1 MAVRKTVTGLRA
13 WLIQRASAVYMLA
26 FMVFFLFHFLLD
38 RPHSY
43 AAWHGWMSAP
53 GVTIAACVFFAALLL
68 HAWVGVR
75 DVLMDYVR
83 APALRVCAL
92 ALLFLGLSAT
102 AAWVLRIFL
111 GSLG

>member
-1 MAVRKTVTGLRA
+1 VRRTVTGLRA
-13 WLIQRASAVYMLA
+13 WLLQRATAVYMLV
-26 FMVFFLFHFLLD
+26 FLIFFLLHFILD
-38 RPHSY
+38 RPRSY

-53 GVTIAACVFFAALLL
+53 GVSIAACVFFAALLL

-75 DVLMDYVR
+75 DVFMDYVR
-83 APALRVCAL
+83 PAALRVCAL

-111 GSLG
+111 VRSG

>member
-26 FMVFFLFHFLLD
+26 FIVFFLLHFLLH

-53 GVTIAACVFFAALLL
+53 GVSIAACVFFFALLL

-102 AAWVLRIFL
+102 GAWVLRIL
-111 GSLG
+111 LATAA